1 MVCAASNVFWWP
13 IRIHC
18 TQRVKKKRTWKIVR
32 KETPFPK
39 NPFRVYVQFPE
50 LVPFE
55 FSKRHS
61 PSTII
66 ILNATSHTLF
76 AARKTQ
82 DTFQRVIFV
91 CVLFLPKKGFLLKEL
106 RGGRSHCHFAV
117 FFQDAGPL
125 RAGRDAGASA
135 GVAGALYIWGLR
147 WMLKGL
153 QVREGSGWSFFSMSF
168 NGMFL
173 MKLSFGFK
181 TWLKWLRLTNIWGG
195 NADFLKMPS
204 FWLSFHPMCLS
215 MNSRSAYIDL
225 FLLPPQNH
233 NFFLPRFSSSII
245 LSCF

>member
-125 RAGRDAGASA
+125 RAGRSLYLGVAMDAEGAAGA
-135 GVAGALYIWGLR
+135 GGKRVEL
-147 WMLKGL
+147 
-153 QVREGSGWSFFSMSF
+153 FFHEF
-168 NGMFL
+168 QQDVFDEV
-173 MKLSFGFK
+173 F
-181 TWLKWLRLTNIWGG
+181 
-195 NADFLKMPS
+195 
-204 FWLSFHPMCLS
+204 FWL
-215 MNSRSAYIDL
+215 
-225 FLLPPQNH
+225 
-233 NFFLPRFSSSII
+233 
-245 LSCF
+245 

>member
-1 MVCAASNVFWWP
+1 MEIHNSRSVDQTASQNAVPNATLEGLPYDPRGHLTEPAVISKKRGGAKEGVCLASNVFWWP

-91 CVLFLPKKGFLLKEL
+91 CVCVVSPQKGFPSQRTSGRKIPLPFRRFLSRRRALESRARRRRERRRRRRSLYLGVAMDAEGAAGAGGKPVEL
-106 RGGRSHCHFAV
+106 FFHEFQQDVFDEV
-117 FFQDAGPL
+117 FF
-125 RAGRDAGASA
+125 
-135 GVAGALYIWGLR
+135 
-147 WMLKGL
+147 
-153 QVREGSGWSFFSMSF
+153 
-168 NGMFL
+168 
-173 MKLSFGFK
+173 
-181 TWLKWLRLTNIWGG
+181 WL
-195 NADFLKMPS
+195 
-204 FWLSFHPMCLS
+204 
-215 MNSRSAYIDL
+215 
-225 FLLPPQNH
+225 
-233 NFFLPRFSSSII
+233 
-245 LSCF
+245 